1 MGADDNVVV
10 VATFEAAAGNE
21 EKVEQA
27 LRAAVPAVHAEPGC
41 LRYALHR
48 DRRSP
53 STFVLIEN
61 WASPEAVDAH
71 RAGPALAELVAAV
84 DGLLARPL
92 DVQLLT
98 PMPGGDA
105 ERGRV

>member
-10 VATFEAAAGNE
+10 VATFEAAPGNE

-27 LRAAVPAVHAEPGC
+27 LRAAVPEVHTEPGC

-53 STFVLIEN
+53 ATFILIEN

-71 RAGPALAELVAAV
+71 RTSPALAKLTAAV

-92 DVQLLT
+92 QVQLLA